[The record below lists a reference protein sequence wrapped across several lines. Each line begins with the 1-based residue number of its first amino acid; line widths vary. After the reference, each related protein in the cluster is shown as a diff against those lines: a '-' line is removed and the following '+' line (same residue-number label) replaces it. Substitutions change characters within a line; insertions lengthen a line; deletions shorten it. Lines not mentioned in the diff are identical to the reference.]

1 MKSSKKGFT
10 SWRNQ
15 GKDYCCEWFPRLR
28 KSHDPCFASMQAK
41 RAGVTCIV
49 LPEANKRDVEELQ
62 DFIKEGVEFHFVKHY
77 REVYDIIFEK

>member
-1 MKSSKKGFT
+1 
-10 SWRNQ
+10 
-15 GKDYCCEWFPRLR
+15 
-28 KSHDPCFASMQAK
+28 MQAK